1 MLRQRHIP
9 LKNEKEPPK
18 ERLLFV
24 LFHVEQG
31 GAVKYALRACETF
44 AHGGKCLGVTAVR
57 SHFYGA
63 APQRQFAEQNR
74 NVPRETFAEREIYF
88 NKSI

>member
-31 GAVKYALRACETF
+31 GMRKLEC
-44 AHGGKCLGVTAVR
+44 GIVR
-57 SHFYGA
+57 SLESEEWSCEKH
-63 APQRQFAEQNR
+63 
-74 NVPRETFAEREIYF
+74 
-88 NKSI
+88 

>member
-24 LFHVEQG
+24 CVGGGMFHVEQCG
-31 GAVKYALRACETF
+31 MRKLEYGI
-44 AHGGKCLGVTAVR
+44 VR
-57 SHFYGA
+57 SL
-63 APQRQFAEQNR
+63 ES
-74 NVPRETFAEREIYF
+74 EE
-88 NKSI
+88 

>member
-18 ERLLFV
+18 GRLLFV

-31 GAVKYALRACETF
+31 GVRKLEC
-44 AHGGKCLGVTAVR
+44 GIVR
-57 SHFYGA
+57 SLESEEWSYARGELSA
-63 APQRQFAEQNR
+63 NLGSP
-74 NVPRETFAEREIYF
+74 V
-88 NKSI
+88 

>member
-24 LFHVEQG
+24 LFHVEQSD
-31 GAVKYALRACETF
+31 AERRSEIRALR
-44 AHGGKCLGVTAVR
+44 V
-57 SHFYGA
+57 
-63 APQRQFAEQNR
+63 
-74 NVPRETFAEREIYF
+74 
-88 NKSI
+88 